1 MPRNKVVDIKGDV
14 AVSVYDLPVDEIQ
27 LALPRP
33 QDEDIP
39 PLAKKKPRLEEP
51 FPTTADEATTENTSH
66 GTTAAL
72 PREAADDADSDHV
85 MDTQPNDGAT
95 RSTGR
100 WTPEEDVKL
109 TSAITNTC
117 KKKWGKKDRIDWA
130 AVAALVPTRT
140 GKQCWSRWHAALDPK
155 IDQTDGRSG
164 AWTADEDAKL
174 QGALQLHGGKDW
186 IAITALVPG
195 RTKMQYTGRWNDS
208 LKYSID
214 KAYGP

>member
-72 PREAADDADSDHV
+72 PRDAADDADSDHV

-100 WTPEEDVKL
+100 WTPEEDVKKRPAYSHFKDEL
-109 TSAITNTC
+109 TEICRLSEGHEHAEEFVASCALPLLRRALSGSHSCPTKRAQMEDFSRQTRAMFSNGQTPSPEDC
-117 KKKWGKKDRIDWA
+117 LSQLKRMLLPKD
-130 AVAALVPTRT
+130 
-140 GKQCWSRWHAALDPK
+140 Q
-155 IDQTDGRSG
+155 
-164 AWTADEDAKL
+164 E
-174 QGALQLHGGKDW
+174 LHSF
-186 IAITALVPG
+186 
-195 RTKMQYTGRWNDS
+195 NDS
-208 LKYSID
+208 VETQPLYKR
-214 KAYGP
+214 KR